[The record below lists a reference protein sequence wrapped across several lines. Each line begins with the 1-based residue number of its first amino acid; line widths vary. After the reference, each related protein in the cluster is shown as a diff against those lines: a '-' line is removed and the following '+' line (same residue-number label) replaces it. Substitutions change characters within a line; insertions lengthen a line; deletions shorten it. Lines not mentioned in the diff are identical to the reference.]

1 MYYMFISMCFRNGA
15 NETGLYIGASIL
27 FDMINKE
34 KQVDVVQ
41 VVKQIR
47 KSRPQFIT
55 NQVSKILIQSSFH

>member
-1 MYYMFISMCFRNGA
+1 MYYMFMSMCLRNGA
-15 NETGLYIGASIL
+15 DETGLYIGASIL

-55 NQVSKILIQSSFH
+55 NQVSKIWIQSS